1 MISIFNNKNEET
13 LLENLYKNLDNTYNK
28 FSHLFDELMSME
40 KVTYNKKSI
49 LRKEMIEV
57 CKDLYIYLSSD
68 LEKVITKINNKNNR
82 RKSLGIATLLNIL
95 LKILGLSFLF
105 INPLIT
111 ILVNLFSLSIDMYL
125 FNPKR
130 LKEIEIN
137 YDKLI
142 EKIQKVN
149 IIMYNCSTRLS
160 LDFDLTTSEYSNE
173 DFLDIELASDIIINY
188 INNKEIKVE
197 TEEVKTFII
206 KMLQQDLKSDST
218 DLIELLNLAREK
230 NNEETLIKQKNLTNK
245 EV

>member
-1 MISIFNNKNEET
+1 
-13 LLENLYKNLDNTYNK
+13 
-28 FSHLFDELMSME
+28 
-40 KVTYNKKSI
+40 
-49 LRKEMIEV
+49 
-57 CKDLYIYLSSD
+57 
-68 LEKVITKINNKNNR
+68 
-82 RKSLGIATLLNIL
+82 
-95 LKILGLSFLF
+95 
-105 INPLIT
+105 
-111 ILVNLFSLSIDMYL
+111 MYL

-218 DLIELLNLAREK
+218 DLIELLNLEREK

>member
-1 MISIFNNKNEET
+1 
-13 LLENLYKNLDNTYNK
+13 
-28 FSHLFDELMSME
+28 
-40 KVTYNKKSI
+40 
-49 LRKEMIEV
+49 
-57 CKDLYIYLSSD
+57 
-68 LEKVITKINNKNNR
+68 
-82 RKSLGIATLLNIL
+82 
-95 LKILGLSFLF
+95 
-105 INPLIT
+105 
-111 ILVNLFSLSIDMYL
+111 
-125 FNPKR
+125 
-130 LKEIEIN
+130 
-137 YDKLI
+137 
-142 EKIQKVN
+142 
-149 IIMYNCSTRLS
+149 MYNCSTRLS